1 MQHFNGSGKWRML
14 LSNTVKRIT
23 ERIFASGQSEC
34 LVCGGGYKQHSE
46 LGLCLSCAE
55 SIPWIVD
62 VKCER
67 CGRYEP
73 CGDCRRRTETY
84 YIRNRSAVAYSETM
98 KSWLAM
104 FKYRGSERLRK
115 LFGLMLLHAYR
126 LHAQVAEE
134 KERQAFTV
142 ISFVPLSEARQL
154 DRGFNQSEQLA
165 QELAG
170 HLKLPVYPVLVRE
183 RHTEKQSYKTRR
195 DRLEDMKNVFAV
207 DERVCR
213 DVRRLANGKVLRILL
228 VDDVYT
234 TGSTL
239 NECAR
244 TIVKALKAD
253 VYGLSWSR

>member
-1 MQHFNGSGKWRML
+1 
-14 LSNTVKRIT
+14 
-23 ERIFASGQSEC
+23 
-34 LVCGGGYKQHSE
+34 
-46 LGLCLSCAE
+46 
-55 SIPWIVD
+55 
-62 VKCER
+62 
-67 CGRYEP
+67 
-73 CGDCRRRTETY
+73 
-84 YIRNRSAVAYSETM
+84 M

-126 LHAQVAEE
+126 LHAQVAEG
-134 KERQAFTV
+134 KERGAFTV

-183 RHTEKQSYKTRR
+183 RYTEKQSYKTRR

-207 DERVCR
+207 DERVCK
-213 DVRRLANGKVLRILL
+213 DVRRLANGRALSILL